1 MSQTKIRS
9 RRTVVWGWIVYSQRL
24 VRLALKYL
32 NNPFLPSIFRENLMT
47 EQARGVSV
55 KDHHGGHFL
64 TQKQIEPSMSAL
76 KAQLTAE
83 FNARVKQQV
92 AMNEHLRN
100 LRAPFTDLVGKDPRT
115 IAAVS
120 GLRGLAE
127 AGRHDSETWKPAH
140 VNRPKQIERV
150 FGNPVGGPIAVTRVP
165 PYDYQDTWS
174 ASSEV
179 PSGIS
184 AISSQMAHAATGDM
198 KFRLQTGNAFGAFSC
213 WSGVGIYFHPTATN
227 GTLRTSA
234 APALNYFWGDWCFDD
249 RVTIQGWIRLNV
261 NSYDMAGGFT
271 GTVYGPE
278 FQLWYDSSWFGP
290 GAAGANSGSTSGYG
304 LQSTPIQ
311 VDGDHHYAIWVV
323 IGGNC
328 SGGGFGLPPPAIINW
343 FSFASQNVA
352 AHVPSI
358 QYEFG

>member
-1 MSQTKIRS
+1 MNKQT
-9 RRTVVWGWIVYSQRL
+9 
-24 VRLALKYL
+24 
-32 NNPFLPSIFRENLMT
+32 
-47 EQARGVSV
+47 RGVSV
-55 KDHHGGHFL
+55 NDLHDGHFL
-64 TQKQIEPSMSAL
+64 TQKQIEPSMSAM

-83 FNARVKQQV
+83 FDARVKQQV
-92 AMNEHLRN
+92 AMNEHLHN
-100 LRAPFTDLVGKDPRT
+100 LQAPFPDLVGKDPRT
-115 IAAVS
+115 KAAVS

-127 AGRHDSETWKPAH
+127 AGRRDSETWKPAR
-140 VNRPKQIERV
+140 VNRPKEINRV
-150 FGNPVGGPIAVTRVP
+150 FGSPVGGPSGGTRVP
-165 PYDYQDTWS
+165 PFDYHDTWS

-184 AISSQMAHAATGDM
+184 AISSQMAHAASGDM
-198 KFRLQTGNAFGAFSC
+198 NFRLQTGNAFGAFSC
-213 WSGVGIYFHPTATN
+213 WSGVGIYFRPPATS

-249 RVTIQGWIRLNV
+249 RVTIQGWIKFNI

-271 GTVYGPE
+271 GTVYE
-278 FQLWYDSSWFGP
+278 NTYQLWYDSSWFGP
-290 GAAGANSGSTSGYG
+290 GAAGANSGSISSYG

-311 VDGDHHYAIWVV
+311 VDSDHHYAIWVV

-343 FSFASQNVA
+343 FSLASQNVA

-358 QYEFG
+358 QWEVG